1 MKTKIW
7 LLVGKVK
14 GVCMSEWMGALA
26 VDGAT
31 RSNYLVSTQ
40 RPCPDYG
47 MSRRIG
53 VPFLLT

>member
-1 MKTKIW
+1 MGPITNRLHGSSMKTKIW

-31 RSNYLVSTQ
+31 RSNYLEPI
-40 RPCPDYG
+40 RKPL
-47 MSRRIG
+47 I
-53 VPFLLT
+53 